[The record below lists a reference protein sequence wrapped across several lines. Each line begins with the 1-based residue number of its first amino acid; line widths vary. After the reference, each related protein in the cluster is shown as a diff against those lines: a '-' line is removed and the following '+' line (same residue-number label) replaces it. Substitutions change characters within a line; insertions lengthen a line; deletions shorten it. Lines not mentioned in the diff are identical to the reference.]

1 MLRTKLTAA
10 VATGAVL
17 VALCAC
23 GNAPAGSQGKATA
36 SAPAQQTKTVQ
47 IKKSPDKYTHYV
59 KNYVGMNAAN
69 VGYMAMDGR
78 RHDEYGNGVHPVI
91 VFVTPDGTHID
102 SSDSE
107 SKLLRK
113 YRVSNQNVAP
123 NTKIKS
129 TFDKDEDGTEY
140 DNLTTWNSIDEI
152 VLAVDEVGKSGNSTD
167 MTKIKASPNNTT
179 AYIRD
184 YVGRN
189 LADCGYVSLTGKFV
203 DGYVGGSYVQLDVNA
218 SDGSYVDVSDSK
230 SLSQYRVT
238 AQSVEPN
245 TELTFEHEKD
255 EDGTEYE
262 NLAINQSIS
271 SITLS
276 VEKISK

>member
-1 MLRTKLTAA
+1 M
-10 VATGAVL
+10 
-17 VALCAC
+17 
-23 GNAPAGSQGKATA
+23 A

-47 IKKSPDKYTHYV
+47 VKKSPDKYTHYV

-113 YRVSNQNVAP
+113 YRVSSQNVAP

-129 TFDKDEDGTEY
+129 AFDKDEDGKEY
-140 DNLTTWNSIDEI
+140 DLTIWNSIDEI
-152 VLAVDEVGKSGNSTD
+152 VLAVDEVGKSGNSID
-167 MTKIKASPNNTT
+167 MTKIKASPNNST

-189 LADCGYVSLTGKFV
+189 LADCGYISMTGKFV
-203 DGYVGGSYVQLDVNA
+203 DGYTGGSYVQLDVNA
-218 SDGSYVDVSDSK
+218 NDGSYVDVSDSK

-255 EDGTEYE
+255 EDGTEYS

>member
-1 MLRTKLTAA
+1 MLRTKLAA
-10 VATGAVL
+10 AAATGAIL
-17 VALCAC
+17 LALCAC
-23 GNAPAGSQGKATA
+23 GNAPAGTQGKATA
-36 SAPAQQTKTVQ
+36 GARAQQTKTVQ

-78 RHDEYGNGVHPVI
+78 RHDEYGNGVNPVI

-140 DNLTTWNSIDEI
+140 DLTVWNSIYEI
-152 VLAVDEVGKSGNSTD
+152 VLAVDEVGKSGNSID

-189 LADCGYVSLTGKFV
+189 LADCGYVSLAGKFV
-203 DGYVGGSYVQLDVNA
+203 DGYTGGSYVQLDVNA
-218 SDGSYVDVSDSK
+218 NDGSYVDVSDSK

-255 EDGTEYE
+255 EDGEEYA

-271 SITLS
+271 SITLN
-276 VEKISK
+276 VEKVSK

>member
-1 MLRTKLTAA
+1 MLRTKLAA
-10 VATGAVL
+10 AAATDAIL
-17 VALCAC
+17 LALCAC
-23 GNAPAGSQGKATA
+23 GNTPAGTQGKATA
-36 SAPAQQTKTVQ
+36 GAPAQQTKTVQ

-78 RHDEYGNGVHPVI
+78 RHDEYGNGVNPVI

-140 DNLTTWNSIDEI
+140 DLTVWNSIYEI

-189 LADCGYVSLTGKFV
+189 LADCGYVSLAGKFV
-203 DGYVGGSYVQLDVNA
+203 DGYTGGSYVQLDVNA
-218 SDGSYVDVSDSK
+218 NDGSYVDVSDSK

-255 EDGTEYE
+255 EDGEEYA

-271 SITLS
+271 SITLN
-276 VEKISK
+276 VEKVSK

>member
-1 MLRTKLTAA
+1 
-10 VATGAVL
+10 
-17 VALCAC
+17 
-23 GNAPAGSQGKATA
+23 
-36 SAPAQQTKTVQ
+36 
-47 IKKSPDKYTHYV
+47 
-59 KNYVGMNAAN
+59 
-69 VGYMAMDGR
+69 
-78 RHDEYGNGVHPVI
+78 VI

-113 YRVSNQNVAP
+113 YRVSSQNVAP

-129 TFDKDEDGTEY
+129 AFDKDEDGKEY
-140 DNLTTWNSIDEI
+140 DNLTIWNSIDEI
-152 VLAVDEVGKSGNSTD
+152 VLAVDEVGKSGNSID
-167 MTKIKASPNNTT
+167 MTKIKASPNNST

-189 LADCGYVSLTGKFV
+189 LADCGYISMTGKFV
-203 DGYVGGSYVQLDVNA
+203 DGYTGGSYVQLDVNA
-218 SDGSYVDVSDSK
+218 NDGSYVDVSDSK

-255 EDGTEYE
+255 EDGTEYS

>member
-1 MLRTKLTAA
+1 MLRTKLAA
-10 VATGAVL
+10 AAATGAIL
-17 VALCAC
+17 LALCAC
-23 GNAPAGSQGKATA
+23 GNTPAGTQGKATA
-36 SAPAQQTKTVQ
+36 GAPAQQTKTVQ

-78 RHDEYGNGVHPVI
+78 RHDEYGNGVNPVI

-140 DNLTTWNSIDEI
+140 DLTVWNSIYEI

-189 LADCGYVSLTGKFV
+189 LADCGYVSLAGKFV
-203 DGYVGGSYVQLDVNA
+203 DGYTGGSYVQLDVNA
-218 SDGSYVDVSDSK
+218 NDGSYVDVSDSK

-255 EDGTEYE
+255 EDGEEYA

-271 SITLS
+271 SITLN
-276 VEKISK
+276 VEKVSK